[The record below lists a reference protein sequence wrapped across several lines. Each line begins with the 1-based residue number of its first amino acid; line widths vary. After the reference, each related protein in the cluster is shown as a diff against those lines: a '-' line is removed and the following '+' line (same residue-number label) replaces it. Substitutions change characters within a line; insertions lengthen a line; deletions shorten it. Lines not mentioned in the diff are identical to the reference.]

1 MSGRG
6 FAAQPDMDVSGSGNA
21 RQVWPICIP
30 GLDCYHCRL
39 IDRITRRSLISTQTK
54 FGQLSKNGL
63 TWLKS
68 QDMLYLSV
76 LAIAVG
82 VIAAYAAL
90 LLRHGIELVSSLW
103 TGETAWD
110 TTIGSLPWY
119 IYLLAPTL
127 AGLLIG
133 WINARLLKKGD
144 FRGVA
149 GVLADLV
156 EHHGRINRK
165 QMVTETLGGAISI
178 GSGASLGREGP
189 TVALGAVIASEIGRW
204 LHLTEQQ
211 VRTLIGCGVA
221 AGIAASFNTPIA
233 GVLFATEVIL
243 ADYAMSTFSPIV
255 ISSVMATVIS
265 RSELGNFPAFI
276 IPEYHLVSTWEIW
289 VYVAIGVLCGLIAS
303 LLIKAMGPTRLFLL
317 RHVPNKI
324 LRPAVAGAVIGMIGM
339 AVPQIMSIGYGTV
352 GSVMLGKVDPVL
364 FGLVLPVSAF
374 LAIILLGK
382 LLATVIS
389 FAAGFPGGLLGPA
402 LFLGAMAGGLF
413 GGIIH
418 DISPAFT
425 ESSGAYALVASGA
438 LTAAALQAPITIMI
452 MVFELTSDYHIML
465 PLMASCIVATL
476 ISRAFGRESV
486 FTEVLAEHGIET
498 HWTLEQ
504 SWLRS
509 VKVTQIPWRP
519 IPCVTEQTRLAEL
532 KQIYV
537 DSGKGCVI
545 VRDDEENM
553 TGIISFADLQPW
565 LLDSSMDQLTVAS
578 EVANR
583 HVQTISEDDSLLNAI
598 RMFDQAV
605 FEQVPVIS
613 KDDSRQVLGVLSRS
627 AVFSTYHK
635 LIVKHG
641 EQAED

>member
-1 MSGRG
+1 
-6 FAAQPDMDVSGSGNA
+6 
-21 RQVWPICIP
+21 
-30 GLDCYHCRL
+30 
-39 IDRITRRSLISTQTK
+39 
-54 FGQLSKNGL
+54 
-63 TWLKS
+63 
-68 QDMLYLSV
+68 MLYLSV
-76 LAIAVG
+76 LAIGVG

-90 LLRHGIELVSSLW
+90 LLRHGIEWVSSLW

-110 TTIGSLPWY
+110 QTFASLPWY
-119 IYLLAPTL
+119 IYLLAPSL

-133 WINARLLKKGD
+133 WINSHLLKKGD

-156 EHHGRINRK
+156 EHHGHINRK
-165 QMVTETLGGAISI
+165 QMVTETVGGAISI

-204 LHLTEQQ
+204 LNLTEQQ

-289 VYVAIGVLCGLIAS
+289 VYVAIGVFCGLIAS
-303 LLIKAMGPTRLFLL
+303 ILIKSLAPMRLFLIRL
-317 RHVPNKI
+317 IPDPRF
-324 LRPAVAGAVIGMIGM
+324 RPAVAGAALGVLGL

-352 GSVMLGKVDPVL
+352 GTVLLEKTDPVL
-364 FGLVLPVSAF
+364 LGFVLPLSAF
-374 LAIILLGK
+374 LAIILFGK
-382 LLATVIS
+382 LLATVLS
-389 FAAGFPGGLLGPA
+389 FSAGFPGGLLGPA

-425 ESSGAYALVASGA
+425 EGAGAYALVASGA

-465 PLMASCIVATL
+465 PLMAACIVATL
-476 ISRAFGRESV
+476 VKRVFGRESV
-486 FTEVLAEHGIET
+486 FTEALEERGIET
-498 HWTLEQ
+498 SWGLEQ
-504 SWLRS
+504 SWMRS
-509 VKVTQIPWRP
+509 VKVTRIPWRP
-519 IPCVTEQTRLAEL
+519 IPSVSEHTRLEEI
-532 KQIYV
+532 KRTYV

-545 VRDDEENM
+545 VVDDEKEM
-553 TGIISFADLQPW
+553 IGIISFADLQPW
-565 LLDSSMDQLTVAS
+565 LLDSSMDQLTVAA
-578 EVANR
+578 EIANR
-583 HVQTISEDDSLLNAI
+583 NVKSILENDSLLNAI
-598 RMFDQAV
+598 RIFDQGV
-605 FEQVPVIS
+605 FEQVPVVA
-613 KDDSRQVLGVLSRS
+613 KDNHRKVLGVLSRN

-641 EQAED
+641 EQAQS